1 MIMARY
7 NTLLYILILFCL
19 GCSSALQSHRTHN
32 DDNLAFMGY
41 IEDESIRDKYI
52 EAVSNAG
59 LYDDKNKISKSLV
72 ILKYNSESNAY
83 ELVYIAKVPC
93 YGDFNVN
100 YDYDGTKII
109 TFGTSRN
116 IRGVNIANFTMS
128 YSSKSG
134 TSFDVS
140 TNISLDDNCDILTVN
155 KFGNINYQ
163 IRDFDIV
170 LLFFN

>member
-59 LYDDKNKISKSLV
+59 LYDDKTKYLSL
-72 ILKYNSESNAY
+72 L
-83 ELVYIAKVPC
+83 
-93 YGDFNVN
+93 
-100 YDYDGTKII
+100 
-109 TFGTSRN
+109 
-116 IRGVNIANFTMS
+116 
-128 YSSKSG
+128 
-134 TSFDVS
+134 
-140 TNISLDDNCDILTVN
+140 
-155 KFGNINYQ
+155 
-163 IRDFDIV
+163 
-170 LLFFN
+170 